1 MKCYTPLFAVCLL
14 VLCCANS
21 NAQDPADFPS
31 PEKEH
36 QWLEQFVGKWEATSE
51 CSMGPD
57 QPPIKSEGSMSSR
70 MLGGFWVIS
79 EVSYETPGSTMNA
92 IQTIGYDP
100 AKKKYVG
107 TWVDSATS
115 HMWNYE
121 GTVDES
127 GKVLALDAE
136 GPNFMADGKM
146 TTFRDAYEFESPDL
160 IISTSSIL
168 MDDGK
173 WVTFMTGEMRRVK

>member
-1 MKCYTPLFAVCLL
+1 MKCYRQLFPICL
-14 VLCCANS
+14 VALCCANS
-21 NAQDPADFPS
+21 SAQEPAEFPA

-36 QWLEQFVGKWEATSE
+36 QWLEQFVGKWESTSE

-57 QPPIKSEGSMSSR
+57 QPPMKSAGSMTSR

-146 TTFRDAYEFESPDL
+146 TTFRDAYEFKSPDI